1 MVSLIKSY
9 GIYILLGL
17 LVSVS
22 LNWYVNLGK
31 AVTLNAS
38 SSTVQTKISNTQIKL
53 SFSKAVKLAAPSVVN
68 LFTSKVVFVDQEAN
82 TGLLNTIKKEPRI
95 SKEAGSGVIIS
106 ANGYIVTNYHVIK
119 DAKEII
125 VTLNSGKTYPA
136 VVVGNDTETDL
147 SILKIDVKKLAPIVF
162 APPENIEVGD
172 IVLAIGNPFG
182 QGQSVSMG
190 IVSATGKDRIGLNTY
205 ENFIQTDAAINPG
218 NSGGALVNQSGE
230 LVGINSAIFSRSGGS
245 QGIGFAIPVS
255 TVKNIL
261 LQVVDKGYVTR
272 DWLGLEGTD
281 ITKEGK
287 KRFNLT
293 GKGGVFVTGVYEYG
307 PAYKAGIKAGDILLV
322 ANDIVIKDVHT
333 ILRATEKFMPGSMV
347 KLIGQRKGQVFTTE
361 LVVQQRPIPN

>member
-38 SSTVQTKISNTQIKL
+38 SSSVQTKISNTQIKL
-53 SFSKAVKLAAPSVVN
+53 SFSKAVKHAAPSVVN
-68 LFTSKVVFVDQEAN
+68 LFTSKVVFVDQKAN
-82 TGLLNTIKKEPRI
+82 TALLNTIKKEPRI

-119 DAKEII
+119 DAKEIV

-261 LQVVDKGYVTR
+261 LQVVDKGYVT
-272 DWLGLEGTD
+272 
-281 ITKEGK
+281 
-287 KRFNLT
+287 
-293 GKGGVFVTGVYEYG
+293 
-307 PAYKAGIKAGDILLV
+307 
-322 ANDIVIKDVHT
+322 
-333 ILRATEKFMPGSMV
+333 
-347 KLIGQRKGQVFTTE
+347 
-361 LVVQQRPIPN
+361 